1 MKKTMLNCNI
11 SSFEVLSVVLFSA
24 LTFGSAGAVLAQS
37 SPQQSREQTQ
47 LAPSGAAA
55 GVQNAPAPGTA
66 NGSNSALA
74 AFQRADTNHDGK
86 LSAAEARQ
94 LPAVAQRFQEMDTDK
109 DGQLSLAEFDKGVAK
124 AP

>member
-1 MKKTMLNCNI
+1 MKKTMLNCST

-24 LTFGSAGAVLAQS
+24 LTFGSAGTVLAQS
-37 SPQQSREQTQ
+37 TPQQSREQTQ

-66 NGSNSALA
+66 SGNSAQA
-74 AFQRADTNHDGK
+74 AFQRADTNRDGQ
-86 LSAAEARQ
+86 LSAVEARQ
-94 LPAVAQRFQEMDTDK
+94 LPAVSQRFQEMDSDRN
-109 DGQLSLAEFDKGVAK
+109 GQLSLAEFDKGVAK